1 MAFNEKMKRQA
12 FPSSAARFDVKT
24 MISGWGGRP
33 AFLSA
38 RTFSHDYEKWWRS
51 VLRFLLYGDI
61 SITRPLNRKSSRKS
75 TIGPSDQIIAHSI
88 NDNCRCFSRWFMNLA
103 SFDSPWIDL
112 HLIFWVRVDRM
123 KRLMKG
129 WRKRPERAP
138 FFVEVCRL
146 EIICEEALR
155 LIELVTKHFR

>member
-1 MAFNEKMKRQA
+1 MKRQA
-12 FPSSAARFDVKT
+12 IPSSAARFDVKT

-61 SITRPLNRKSSRKS
+61 SITRPLNRKSSLKG
-75 TIGPSDQIIAHSI
+75 TISPSHQIIVRSI
-88 NDNCRCFSRWFMNLA
+88 KDNFRCFSRWLMNLA

-112 HLIFWVRVDRM
+112 QFVFWLRVDRM
-123 KRLMKG
+123 KRLMEG
-129 WRKRPERAP
+129 SRKLPERAP
-138 FFVEVCRL
+138 SFVDVGRL
-146 EIICEEALR
+146 EIIWRTAVCSDRFGYKR
-155 LIELVTKHFR
+155 LSIEH